1 MVKKGGTKKNKKV
14 TIVKNDLDE
23 IESGI
28 RVSPSN
34 EHIIDFTEE
43 DIYSDIRPI
52 TPVAFMNPANAQYS
66 PLPQKNS
73 NSEKMTLVQCDEL
86 YSAIKK
92 IKKRMY
98 KLQMIYASMGTPKMK
113 GEIELLKHELV
124 SLKDKLKNNRQCNSE
139 YFIVRNAI
147 LNGVRNRKSKKMSK
161 HHSPDK
167 NINKSKRN
175 SKSKKNTSFKKQME
189 DIFTLNELSD
199 KRYNI

>member
-1 MVKKGGTKKNKKV
+1 MVKTGGTKKNKKI
-14 TIVKNDLDE
+14 TIVKHDLDE

-28 RVSPSN
+28 IISPSN
-34 EHIIDFTEE
+34 DEHITHVIE

-86 YSAIKK
+86 YSAMKK
-92 IKKRMY
+92 IKKRIY

-113 GEIELLKHELV
+113 SEIELLKHELV

-161 HHSPDK
+161 QYQQKSA
-167 NINKSKRN
+167 NKSKRN
-175 SKSKKNTSFKKQME
+175 SKSKKNASFKKQME
-189 DIFTLNELSD
+189 DIFTLNALSD

>member
-1 MVKKGGTKKNKKV
+1 MVKTGGTKKNKKI
-14 TIVKNDLDE
+14 TIVKHDLEE

-28 RVSPSN
+28 IISPSN
-34 EHIIDFTEE
+34 DEHITDVIE

-86 YSAIKK
+86 YSAMKK
-92 IKKRMY
+92 IKKRIY

-113 GEIELLKHELV
+113 SEIELLKHELV

-161 HHSPDK
+161 QYQQKSA
-167 NINKSKRN
+167 NKSKRN
-175 SKSKKNTSFKKQME
+175 SKSKKNASFKKQME
-189 DIFTLNELSD
+189 DIFTLNALSD